1 MDKTQLLPYFNA
13 MMPYVKMGKILSES
27 NVLCLAFLLAY
38 DDGLKSR
45 CVVVIVFVVVVV
57 VVVCC
62 M

>member
-1 MDKTQLLPYFNA
+1 

-57 VVVCC
+57 VCC
-62 M
+62 SIMLAHHHIIII

>member
-1 MDKTQLLPYFNA
+1 
-13 MMPYVKMGKILSES
+13 MMPYVKVGKILSES

-57 VVVCC
+57 VVCC
-62 M
+62 SIMLAHHHII

>member
-1 MDKTQLLPYFNA
+1 
-13 MMPYVKMGKILSES
+13 MMPYVKVGKILSEN

-57 VVVCC
+57 VVCC
-62 M
+62 SIMLAHHHIIL